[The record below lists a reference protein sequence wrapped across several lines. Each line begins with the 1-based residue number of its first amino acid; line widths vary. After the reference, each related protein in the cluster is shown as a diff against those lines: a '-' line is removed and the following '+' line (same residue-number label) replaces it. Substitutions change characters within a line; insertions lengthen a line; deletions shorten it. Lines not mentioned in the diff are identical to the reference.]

1 MQNGVMYNPENL
13 SDVPT
18 MLQARLDEFETA
30 VDAMFAAISQM
41 NQPGVWSGDSYEAF
55 RGKCDLIRTTKI
67 NPLISDL
74 ETWVGDTTKLAA
86 DAADT
91 KAKNV
96 GLFG

>member
-1 MQNGVMYNPENL
+1 MQVVYSPENL

-18 MLQARLDEFETA
+18 MLQARLDEFEAA
-30 VDAMFAAISQM
+30 VEVMFAAISQM
-41 NQPGVWSGDSYEAF
+41 NQPGVWGGDSYNAF
-55 RGKCDLIRTTKI
+55 KEKCELIRTTKI

-74 ETWVGDTTKLAA
+74 ETWVGDTTKMAA

-91 KAKNV
+91 KSKNV

>member
-18 MLQARLDEFETA
+18 KLKARLDEFNIA
-30 VDAMFAAISQM
+30 VEAMFGAISQM
-41 NQPGVWSGDSYEAF
+41 NQPGVWGGDSYNTFKE
-55 RGKCDLIRTTKI
+55 KCELIRTTKI

-74 ETWVGDTTKLAA
+74 ETWVTDTTTMAA

-96 GLFG
+96 GLFN